1 MTDPLSREVE
11 ATVRDMFSGGPSPS
25 KTPSKHADSNARDGV
40 DDSKFLP
47 LSPVLIVVFVALRW
61 IAGNNAP
68 IPVVASVVGHP
79 VSVWILAHQPVVI
92 AALVVAVVVDGLR
105 FNAFRHRRALRR
117 LVVQAT
123 RQQPVWVRVPW
134 WVRPGRLVSA
144 RMKLVAG
151 SVIDDNAMG
160 KLTAAVKHRY
170 ENHRWEYTVT
180 HRGDRLLITRTPVVP
195 DTRSE
200 LHRRLQ
206 SALEVEKLLPDAQV
220 SVRSVDDSGAKPVET
235 GFRIAFTSRLKL
247 GNEEYQAVI
256 GNSLIALAGP
266 HQSGHLWDVTWRVD
280 RGYVD
285 LGLKAPLPTRVD
297 HPLDIAD
304 DERLHVPY
312 ATGEAGQ
319 LAVWNISTSS
329 SAPHMLVIGPTGGG
343 KTTLILSV
351 ITELVR
357 RDIPVIGVD
366 PKKIELDGI
375 HDHPGVAAVII
386 NPVRAAMLVRALC
399 TEMHARMDY
408 VRINKMEAKE
418 LPMLVVV
425 LDEFFILSAAW
436 QRLIKSG
443 DDEMKER
450 LKALDPLG
458 AIADLGA
465 LSRSSGIRMLVG
477 VQRPDAQIFGAN
489 SGSVRDNFKTRAS
502 LASLSQDGA
511 QMLWGDAQVGRNID
525 ASIPGRATATRLNG
539 EPMEAQVWWTP
550 NLDRHPNKW
559 NRMSD
564 KDQALITSLTP
575 DEGPSVTCYSTEL
588 AELLRDEQHLSM
600 QKETA
605 PEPTLIGGRTLDTT
619 PEALPDAVP
628 AAQLTEG
635 TAILVDRDGQLVE
648 ATVMAVAVHTDPDRL
663 GPDGK
668 AAITAV
674 DVTSRFNDTS
684 HLVKDR
690 YGPTEAAFLAT
701 ADTLVPA

>member
-1 MTDPLSREVE
+1 MTDPLSRELE
-11 ATVRDMFSGGPSPS
+11 ATVRDMFSSGPSSS
-25 KTPSKHADSNARDGV
+25 KAPKNAGNDSQNGVESARFIPI
-40 DDSKFLP
+40 SAIP
-47 LSPVLIVVFVALRW
+47 AVVFVLLRFT
-61 IAGNNAP
+61 AGISAP
-68 IPVVASVVGHP
+68 IPVLASILAHP
-79 VSVWILAHQPVVI
+79 VVVWVLAHQPLVI
-92 AALVVAVVVDGLR
+92 AALVAVAVIDGLR

-117 LVVQAT
+117 MVWQAT

-144 RMKLVAG
+144 RIKLVAG
-151 SVIDDNAMG
+151 SVIDDAPMG
-160 KLTAAVKHRY
+160 RLTAAVKHRY

-180 HRGDRLLITRTPVVP
+180 HRGDRLFITRTPVVP
-195 DTRSE
+195 DTRSQR
-200 LHRRLQ
+200 HRTLQ
-206 SALEVEKLLPDAQV
+206 AALDANSILPDA
-220 SVRSVDDSGAKPVET
+220 SVTVLGYDEAGHESGYRI
-235 GFRIAFTSRLKL
+235 GFTPNLKT
-247 GNEEYQAVI
+247 GNESYQNTVADALVK
-256 GNSLIALAGP
+256 LAGD
-266 HQSGHLWDVTWRVD
+266 HESGHLWDVTWRVD

-357 RDIPVIGVD
+357 RNVPVIGVD

-436 QRLIKSG
+436 QRMLKSG
-443 DDEMKER
+443 DEDTKDL
-450 LKALDPLG
+450 LKSLDPLG
-458 AIADLGA
+458 AIAELGA

-511 QMLWGDAQVGRNID
+511 MMLWGDAQIGRNVD
-525 ASIPGRATATRLNG
+525 ASVPGRATATKLDGN
-539 EPMEAQVWWTP
+539 PMDAQVWWTP

-559 NRMSD
+559 NRMSA

-575 DEGPSVTCYSTEL
+575 DEGPSVTCYSSEL
-588 AELLRDEQHLSM
+588 AELLRDEQQMSM
-600 QKETA
+600 QKEFA
-605 PEPTLIGGRTLDTT
+605 PEPMLIGGRSLDTT
-619 PEALPDAVP
+619 PDDLPDALP
-628 AAQLTEG
+628 ANQLTEG
-635 TAILVDRDGQLVE
+635 TAILVDIDGQL
-648 ATVMAVAVHTDPDRL
+648 
-663 GPDGK
+663 
-668 AAITAV
+668 
-674 DVTSRFNDTS
+674 
-684 HLVKDR
+684 
-690 YGPTEAAFLAT
+690 TEAAVLTVATTDNGATEIRAQIAGTRQTVTERYRPHEPAFLAA
-701 ADTLVPA
+701 ADTTTTVPA

>member
-1 MTDPLSREVE
+1 MTDPLSRELE
-11 ATVRDMFSGGPSPS
+11 ATVRDMFSAGPSSS
-25 KTPSKHADSNARDGV
+25 KAPKN
-40 DDSKFLP
+40 
-47 LSPVLIVVFVALRW
+47 
-61 IAGNNAP
+61 AGNDSRNGVESARFIPISAIPAVVIVLLRFTAEISAP
-68 IPVVASVVGHP
+68 IPMLASVLAHP
-79 VSVWILAHQPVVI
+79 VVVWVLAHQPLVM
-92 AALVVAVVVDGLR
+92 AALVAVAIIDGLR

-117 LVVQAT
+117 MVWQAT

-144 RMKLVAG
+144 RIKLVAG
-151 SVIDDNAMG
+151 SVIDDAPMG
-160 KLTAAVKHRY
+160 RLTAAVKHRY

-180 HRGDRLLITRTPVVP
+180 HRGDRLFITRTPVVP
-195 DTRSE
+195 DTRSQR
-200 LHRRLQ
+200 HRTLQ
-206 SALEVEKLLPDAQV
+206 AALDANSILPDAAV
-220 SVRSVDDSGAKPVET
+220 TVLGYDEAGHESGYRI
-235 GFRIAFTSRLKL
+235 GFTPNLKT
-247 GNEEYQAVI
+247 GNESYQNTVADALVK
-256 GNSLIALAGP
+256 LAGD
-266 HQSGHLWDVTWRVD
+266 HESGHLWDVTWRVD

-357 RDIPVIGVD
+357 RNVPVIGVD

-436 QRLIKSG
+436 QRMLKSG
-443 DDEMKER
+443 DEETKDL
-450 LKALDPLG
+450 LKSLDPLG
-458 AIADLGA
+458 AIAELGA

-511 QMLWGDAQVGRNID
+511 MMLWGDAQIGRNVD
-525 ASIPGRATATRLNG
+525 ASVPGRATATKLDGN
-539 EPMEAQVWWTP
+539 PMDAQVWWTP

-559 NRMSD
+559 NRMSA

-575 DEGPSVTCYSTEL
+575 DEGPSVTCYSSEL
-588 AELLRDEQHLSM
+588 AELLRDEQQMSM
-600 QKETA
+600 QKEFA
-605 PEPTLIGGRTLDTT
+605 PEPMLIGGRSLDTT
-619 PEALPDAVP
+619 PDDLPDALP
-628 AAQLTEG
+628 ANQLTEG
-635 TAILVDRDGQLVE
+635 TAILVDIDGQL
-648 ATVMAVAVHTDPDRL
+648 
-663 GPDGK
+663 
-668 AAITAV
+668 
-674 DVTSRFNDTS
+674 
-684 HLVKDR
+684 
-690 YGPTEAAFLAT
+690 TEAAVLTVATTDNGATEIRAQIAGTRQIVTESYRPHEPAFLAA
-701 ADTLVPA
+701 ADTTTTVPA